1 MRSADKLR
9 LFKRVEIKVIFPPK
23 TFPSKR
29 FIFRAPS
36 DKGFNATGIYGL
48 QDQVAEGLE
57 SKFPMWDFRLVP
69 LAANGNRCAFNYV
82 YDSIKAS
89 YVEQLTKESNEHGKE
104 INEAIKQADFTL
116 PGSDGDAGTT
126 NA

>member
-36 DKGFNATGIYGL
+36 GKGFNGNGIDELLYQAATQL
-48 QDQVAEGLE
+48 EG
-57 SKFPMWDFRLVP
+57 KFPMWDFRLVP
-69 LAANGNRCAFNYV
+69 LAVNGNRCAFNYV
-82 YDSIKAS
+82 YDSPNAA
-89 YVEQLTKESNEHGKE
+89 YVAKLKEESCQTPM
-104 INEAIKQADFTL
+104 AF
-116 PGSDGDAGTT
+116 
-126 NA
+126 